1 MYKFISLALL
11 TGALPLYT
19 PYRQNQGFS
28 KDNANIEETTIN
40 TSSDIT
46 ISSLHGSD
54 KHDKMHKRHNP
65 VIYEKS
71 TNIKS
76 SMRLQDLAKPV
87 IEPTI
92 TTASQISNPPTTGIA
107 ITTSTT
113 TTITN
118 VITSTSNSINVNEA
132 SPSSSSI
139 VRGIKKLYSSS
150 GQHSI
155 SPSTI
160 ASSIT
165 TSKLFHSSDKQNAP
179 NTSSTDSNTNTA
191 LSSLIIGRRKPIGR
205 LLALHQTTEASDN
218 VSPVNPTNLDQYS
231 FIDNDLPGK
240 SKQP

>member
-1 MYKFISLALL
+1 MGAVNLGTMFAPTVLRQRPKFQVANMMEFMDNKGQTKVVELLIDRVFQVFGSSEQYDPIKLITAHITSNDDKTTIADYNRMNSARGSISLANCE
-11 TGALPLYT
+11 
-19 PYRQNQGFS
+19 RS
-28 KDNANIEETTIN
+28 
-40 TSSDIT
+40 
-46 ISSLHGSD
+46 
-54 KHDKMHKRHNP
+54 
-65 VIYEKS
+65 KS
-71 TNIKS
+71 TCSTVIGNNICF
-76 SMRLQDLAKPV
+76 
-87 IEPTI
+87 
-92 TTASQISNPPTTGIA
+92 TAN
-107 ITTSTT
+107 STYR
-113 TTITN
+113 N
-118 VITSTSNSINVNEA
+118 
-132 SPSSSSI
+132 
-139 VRGIKKLYSSS
+139 